1 MEDYSAKLTGEPFLY
16 EESKIIARYL
26 LEGEDPK
33 ELRKRNVEENLI
45 KHKKVTIHREY
56 NWHGNLLKYGILV
69 DGKEIGGVKASES
82 IELDLEF
89 GKHTIVVN
97 QFSSNGGIYHSCSK
111 TIEIKENSENIT
123 INIGVGKFNVWKDLM
138 GQSNLLEITSITGEN
153 ITIS

>member
-1 MEDYSAKLTGEPFLY
+1 MA
-16 EESKIIARYL
+16 
-26 LEGEDPK
+26 
-33 ELRKRNVEENLI
+33 LI
-45 KHKKVTIHREY
+45 KCEDCGKEFSDKASACPNCGCPITKETKKVTFHREY

-69 DGKEIGGVKASES
+69 DGKEIGGVNANES
-82 IELDLEF
+82 VELDLEL

-123 INIGVGKFNVWKDLM
+123 INIGVSKFNIWKDLM